1 MMPWGAHVGMG
12 CVVVFLDMADVDRLG
27 NPGLLVDI
35 TEVGPEV
42 LILVDVL
49 HVTHEVCMVDVIEPN
64 EGRKHADVGLGQLVA
79 SEEPLVFEDRI
90 PVVEGVEQFVDGL
103 VVGALFGR
111 ESGPVDPLLIG
122 S

>member
-1 MMPWGAHVGMG
+1 ML
-12 CVVVFLDMADVDRLG
+12 C
-27 NPGLLVDI
+27 
-35 TEVGPEV
+35 EV

-103 VVGALFGR
+103 VVGPCLVANPAR
-111 ESGPVDPLLIG
+111 
-122 S
+122 

>member
-1 MMPWGAHVGMG
+1 
-12 CVVVFLDMADVDRLG
+12 
-27 NPGLLVDI
+27 
-35 TEVGPEV
+35 
-42 LILVDVL
+42 
-49 HVTHEVCMVDVIEPN
+49 MVDVIEPN

-111 ESGPVDPLLIG
+111 ESGPVDPVVDRLVDIGDDLVDLLADRFG
-122 S
+122 REVDVPLGHVAEPSREHPNDFA